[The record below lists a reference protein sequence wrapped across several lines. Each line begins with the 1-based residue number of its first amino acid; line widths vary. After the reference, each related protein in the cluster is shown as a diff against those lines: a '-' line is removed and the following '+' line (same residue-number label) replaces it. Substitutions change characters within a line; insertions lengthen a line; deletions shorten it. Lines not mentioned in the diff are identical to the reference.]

1 MNFADAS
8 IDLQSLMQEF
18 GNTRDETPAEAIA
31 KFKDIGQQL
40 GIQVTGR
47 IRRRCLMPDEAAPDV
62 GLTAEEEI
70 DRILKDVS
78 AIPQQEIKTRFQIRC
93 WPRGCQTL

>member
-18 GNTRDETPAEAIA
+18 GNTRDKTPAEAIA
-31 KFKDIGQQL
+31 KFKDICQQL

-47 IRRRCLMPDEAAPDV
+47 IRRRCLMPDEA
-62 GLTAEEEI
+62 AEEEI

>member
-47 IRRRCLMPDEAAPDV
+47 IRRRCLMPDEAA
-62 GLTAEEEI
+62 EEEI

>member
-31 KFKDIGQQL
+31 KFKDIWQQL

-47 IRRRCLMPDEAAPDV
+47 IRRRCLMPDEA
-62 GLTAEEEI
+62 AEEEI